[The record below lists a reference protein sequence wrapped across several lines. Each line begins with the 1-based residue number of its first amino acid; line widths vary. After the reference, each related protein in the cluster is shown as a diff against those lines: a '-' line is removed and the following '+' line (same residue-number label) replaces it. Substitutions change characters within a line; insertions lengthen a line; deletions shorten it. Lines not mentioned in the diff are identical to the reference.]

1 MEVVVAG
8 ADEAAIPVAL
18 RLSAAGFRVG
28 FYSPNPLLSNL
39 IEKHDGKTHYPVTK
53 SEHIRLLASGQL
65 QKLDTP
71 EIDFDEL
78 WLYVNTMKEG
88 VNRFVDAENLVREL
102 ADKTGKISHLVIAGI
117 TKPGEA
123 SKLMELFTERSRA
136 SEFSKSFL
144 GAPNTTIGRPPSWT
158 SGDAAPKTV
167 SKLQP
172 NPFKDLEQAEQ
183 ASILVTV
190 SEAFHR
196 AATTHNHGLFKTNI
210 TDELVGDGLFVRGE
224 CLDVLKYLSRLERVD
239 EGLPKLYTY
248 VLSSLQKSIERIE
261 EGVLKEVREMVRLSR
276 KQVKVA
282 IVSGDESYA
291 KKLAASLSRA
301 NIKTTYVD
309 VARFKVKGLEPVKVA
324 VLASN
329 EIYLMADL
337 ERACEKIWY
346 IPLYR

>member
-8 ADEAAIPVAL
+8 ADEAAIPIAL

-28 FYSPNPLLSNL
+28 FYSPNPHISNL
-39 IEKHDGKTHYPVTK
+39 IEKHGGKTHYPVTR

-71 EIDFDEL
+71 EMDVDEL
-78 WLYVNTMKEG
+78 WLYVNTMKES
-88 VNRFVDAENLVREL
+88 VNRFMDAENLVREL

-123 SKLMELFTERSRA
+123 LKLMELFTTRTRA
-136 SEFSKSFL
+136 PEFAKSFL
-144 GAPNTTIGRPPSWT
+144 GAPNITIGSPSSWT
-158 SGDAAPKTV
+158 GGDAAPKTF
-167 SKLQP
+167 SKLRP

-183 ASILVTV
+183 ASILLTV

-196 AATTHNHGLFKTNI
+196 AAAAHNHGLFKTNL
-210 TDELVGDGLFVRGE
+210 TDELVCDGLFIRGE

-248 VLSSLQKSIERIE
+248 VLSSLQKSVERIE
-261 EGVLKEVREMVRLSR
+261 QGVLKEIKEMARLSR

-291 KKLAASLSRA
+291 RKLAASLSRA
-301 NIKTTYVD
+301 KIKTTYVD
-309 VARFKVKGLEPVKVA
+309 VVRFRAKELEQVKAA

-337 ERACEKIWY
+337 ERACEKVWY

>member
-8 ADEAAIPVAL
+8 ADEAAIPIAL

-28 FYSPNPLLSNL
+28 FYSPNPHISNL
-39 IEKHDGKTHYPVTK
+39 IEKHEGKTHYPVTR
-53 SEHIRLLASGQL
+53 SEHIRLLASGHL

-71 EIDFDEL
+71 AMDVDEL
-78 WLYVNTMKEG
+78 WVYVNTMKEG
-88 VNRFVDAENLVREL
+88 DNRFMDAENLIREL

-123 SKLMELFTERSRA
+123 LKLMELFTARYRA
-136 SEFSKSFL
+136 PGFAKSFL
-144 GAPNTTIGRPPSWT
+144 GAPNVTLGRPPSWT
-158 SGDAAPKTV
+158 SGDAAPKTF
-167 SKLQP
+167 SKLP
-172 NPFKDLEQAEQ
+172 PHPFKDLEQAEQ
-183 ASILVTV
+183 ASILLTV

-196 AATTHNHGLFKTNI
+196 AAAAHNNKLFKTNL
-210 TDELVGDGLFVRGE
+210 TNELVFDGLFMRGE

-239 EGLPKLYTY
+239 EGLPKLYAY
-248 VLSSLQKSIERIE
+248 VLSSLQKSVERIE
-261 EGVLKEVREMVRLSR
+261 QGVLKEIKEMARLSR
-276 KQVKVA
+276 RQVKVA
-282 IVSGDESYA
+282 IVSADESYA
-291 KKLAASLSRA
+291 RKIAASLSRA
-301 NIKTTYVD
+301 RIKTTYVD
-309 VARFKVKGLEPVKVA
+309 VARLKAKGLETVKAA